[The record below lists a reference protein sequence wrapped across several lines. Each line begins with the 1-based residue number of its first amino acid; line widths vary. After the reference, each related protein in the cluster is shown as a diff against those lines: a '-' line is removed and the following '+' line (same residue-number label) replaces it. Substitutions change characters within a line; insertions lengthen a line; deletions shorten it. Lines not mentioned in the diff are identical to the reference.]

1 MFIGKSNMAVAV
13 TFLRERLPTTSVL
26 WDHALPQYLCCGL
39 GSLTSLKLW
48 VCGMWEFGVYKPSS
62 RNSGVTSYF
71 AFVVNTRTL
80 NWFAYYF
87 LCSYF
92 PNFIELH
99 SYSKNFCIHAK
110 REKGTCRIPRHL
122 RVKNLRFFFIVFMVS
137 VKLSLSLS
145 HVYI

>member
-13 TFLRERLPTTSVL
+13 TFLREHLPTTSVS
-26 WDHALPQYLCCGL
+26 WDHALQQYLCCGL
-39 GSLTSLKLW
+39 GSLATLKLW
-48 VCGMWEFGVYKPSS
+48 VCGMWELGVYKPSS
-62 RNSGVTSYF
+62 RNSGVTSDF

-99 SYSKNFCIHAK
+99 LYSKNFCIHAK
-110 REKGTCRIPRHL
+110 REKGSCYIPRHL
-122 RVKNLRFFFIVFMVS
+122 RVKNLRFFFIVFMAS

-145 HVYI
+145 HVYS

>member
-13 TFLRERLPTTSVL
+13 TFLWERLPTTSVL
-26 WDHALPQYLCCGL
+26 WDHTLPQYLCCGL

-48 VCGMWEFGVYKPSS
+48 VCGMWELGVYKPSS
-62 RNSGVTSYF
+62 RNSGVTSDF

-80 NWFAYYF
+80 NWFSYYF

-99 SYSKNFCIHAK
+99 SYSKKLLYPCQERKGVLLYSQAFTG
-110 REKGTCRIPRHL
+110 EK
-122 RVKNLRFFFIVFMVS
+122 S
-137 VKLSLSLS
+137 
-145 HVYI
+145 

>member
-13 TFLRERLPTTSVL
+13 TFLWERLPTTSVL

-48 VCGMWEFGVYKPSS
+48 VCGMWELGVYKPSS
-62 RNSGVTSYF
+62 RNSGVTSDF

-99 SYSKNFCIHAK
+99 SYPKKLLYPCQE
-110 REKGTCRIPRHL
+110 RKGVL
-122 RVKNLRFFFIVFMVS
+122 LYSQAFRVKNLRFFFIVFMVS

>member
-1 MFIGKSNMAVAV
+1 MGTSFQ
-13 TFLRERLPTTSVL
+13 TSVL

-48 VCGMWEFGVYKPSS
+48 VCGMWKLGVYKPSS
-62 RNSGVTSYF
+62 RNSGVTSDF
-71 AFVVNTRTL
+71 AVVVNTRTL
-80 NWFAYYF
+80 NWFAYYI

-99 SYSKNFCIHAK
+99 SYSKKLLYPCQE
-110 REKGTCRIPRHL
+110 RKGVL
-122 RVKNLRFFFIVFMVS
+122 LYSQAFRVKNLRFFFIVFMVS